1 MRRLEF
7 LDHPGPIPFAHR
19 GGRGNWPENSWPAFE
34 NAVGLGYRYLETD
47 VRATSDG
54 VVLLL
59 HDETLDRVTDSTGL
73 ISSLTC
79 REAAGIRLRSPGN
92 AHQPGAEADQEI
104 PRLDQLLDRWP
115 DIRVNIDIKEPGAVA
130 PTVDVIRRANA
141 VSRVC
146 VTSFRDATIRQAR
159 GLLGESLCVGG
170 GTRVVG
176 SLRLQSLLPAA
187 AQRGRLRARADVVQV
202 PTAFRGVP
210 VCDARFVRCA
220 TRLGVPVHAWT
231 INDTDEM
238 ERLLALGVQGLI
250 TDHPEALKAH
260 LVSRGQ
266 WWGA

>member
-59 HDETLDRVTDSTGL
+59 HDETLERVTDSTGS
-73 ISSLTC
+73 ISSLTY
-79 REAAGIRLRSPGN
+79 REAAGIRLRSPETV
-92 AHQPGAEADQEI
+92 HEQGAEI

-115 DIRVNIDIKEPGAVA
+115 DIRLNIDIKEPGAVA

-141 VSRVC
+141 VGRVC

-159 GLLGESLCVGG
+159 SLLGENLCVGG
-170 GTRVVG
+170 GTGAVG
-176 SLRLQSLLPAA
+176 SLRLQSLLPTA
-187 AQRGRLRARADVVQV
+187 AQRGGRLRARVDVVQV
-202 PTAFRGVP
+202 PTMFRGVP

-220 TRLGVPVHAWT
+220 ARLGLPVHAWT
-231 INDTDEM
+231 INDADEM
-238 ERLLALGVQGLI
+238 ERLLALGVEGLI
-250 TDHPEALKAH
+250 TDYPETLKSH
-260 LVSRGQ
+260 LISRGQ
-266 WWGA
+266 WWGSS